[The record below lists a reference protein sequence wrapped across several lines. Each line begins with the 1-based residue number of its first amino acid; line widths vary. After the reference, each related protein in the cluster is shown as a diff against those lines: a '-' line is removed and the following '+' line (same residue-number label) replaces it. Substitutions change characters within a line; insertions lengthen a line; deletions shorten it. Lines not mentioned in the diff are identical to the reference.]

1 MKRKSS
7 EWQWCPFNNRQE
19 GTALRR
25 PFLKH
30 SPRRYT
36 MEHDFS
42 VNGSYAVAAIQMLL
56 SVSIIFQ
63 GIAKRYDIL
72 GRLIRAVAPYF
83 YSFSPVVML
92 VYMLY
97 VVSYNLK

>member
-1 MKRKSS
+1 
-7 EWQWCPFNNRQE
+7 
-19 GTALRR
+19 
-25 PFLKH
+25 
-30 SPRRYT
+30 
-36 MEHDFS
+36 MEHDFP

-56 SVSIIFQ
+56 GVSIIFQ
-63 GIAKRYDIL
+63 GIVKRYDIF
-72 GRLIRAVAPYF
+72 GMLIRAVVPYF